1 MNISEFINDLSSKK
15 LVKDLWYIGNIT
27 IFFLFIIIPTLFVLV
42 YFIDRLDLI
51 NSFVLSDSHR
61 LSIIINAV
69 ILSFAVSLTVTAVD
83 LIFGLVIAWVIAK
96 KDFSG
101 KELVN
106 TLIES
111 PLAIPTA
118 GLGFSVALFWAK
130 TPGGALLSFG
140 SLQLINNT
148 FLLIVVFHFTT
159 TFPYVVRSLS
169 ELLEEIDKS
178 YEIAALT
185 CGASKFTAARTITLP
200 MFRSGIAT
208 AAILSMAKSL
218 SDTGG
223 VVALL
228 TTFKGAPLTQNDTIQ
243 GTALIDV
250 WKGISNKSSGLTATQ
265 YQAALAFVALL
276 MIMSSLLVLFLM
288 KWSIKSFKSPSKKVY
303 PNLERKISQSMYVNF
318 RNAIS
323 FTFMLLFIFVP
334 SFFILAF
341 LLEKPISNNNWGPFI
356 NSIALSFFIAT
367 IATILSALLGLT
379 IGIII
384 TRKQSRFS
392 VILDSLID
400 IPYLVPSAAL
410 GISVGLFWN
419 SSIAPIGYLG
429 ISVPAV
435 ILVIFVHTAMVFP
448 FITRNIVG
456 GLEEFDV
463 SIEETARTL
472 GARPFSVFKDLTLP
486 AIKGSI
492 LAGAVM
498 AFTRSVG
505 ETGATSAVSNLQTA
519 PVFIVNQI
527 KVADYGLAA
536 LATLLLTV
544 IGYLFI
550 ITSKLLINSASVK
563 ETISKLKLRLSNKD
577 NVTG

>member
-1 MNISEFINDLSSKK
+1 MSLLSLGISEKINNFSSNK
-15 LVKDLWYIGNIT
+15 LVKKTWYATNIG
-27 IFFLFIIIPTLFVLV
+27 IFLLFIIIPTLFVLF
-42 YFIDRLDLI
+42 YFFDDLHLI
-51 NSFVLSDSHR
+51 NSFVLTNSSR
-61 LSIIINAV
+61 LSIIFHAV
-69 ILSFAVSLTVTAVD
+69 FLSFAVSFTVTAVD
-83 LIFGLVIAWVIAK
+83 LIFGLVVAWVIAK
-96 KDFSG
+96 KNFKG

-118 GLGFSVALFWAK
+118 GLGFSVALFWGK
-130 TPGGALLSFG
+130 TPGGPLLRFG
-140 SLQLINNT
+140 SLQLVNNV
-148 FLLIVVFHFTT
+148 FLLIVLFHFTT

-169 ELLEEIDKS
+169 ELLEEIDNS

-185 CGASKFTAARTITLP
+185 CGASRFTAARTITLP

-208 AAILSMAKSL
+208 AAILSMVKSL

-228 TTFKGAPLTQNDTIQ
+228 TTLKGSPLTENDTIQ

-250 WKGISNKSSGLTATQ
+250 WKHAQGNADQ
-265 YQAALAFVALL
+265 YQAALTFVALL
-276 MIMSSLLVLFLM
+276 MISSSLIILFLM

-303 PNLERKISQSMYVNF
+303 PNFEHKISTKMYVNF

-323 FTFMLLFIFVP
+323 FSFLLLFIFVP

-341 LLEKPISNNNWGPFI
+341 LVETPISNNNWDPFL
-356 NSIALSFFIAT
+356 NSIALSFLIAT
-367 IATILSALLGLT
+367 IATLLSALLGLT

-384 TRKQSRFS
+384 TRKKSRFS
-392 VILDSLID
+392 LILDSLID

-419 SSIAPIGYLG
+419 SPIAPISYFG
-429 ISVPAV
+429 IRMPSV

-505 ETGATSAVSNLQTA
+505 ETGATSAVSSLQTA
-519 PVFIVNQI
+519 PVYIVNQI
-527 KVADYGLAA
+527 KVVNYGLAA

-550 ITSKLLINSASVK
+550 ITSKLLINSSSVK
-563 ETISKLKLRLSNKD
+563 QSFMKFKQHFLNQNK
-577 NVTG
+577 VTS